1 MSSTQVDRW
10 PRITVWG
17 HLWRALLATGTGVV
31 LLGMAL
37 DPTVSLPVREQVYL
51 RDLLVGVLAL
61 LLLPLH
67 RRHPVVSV
75 LLQAATAVSVSALG
89 PAAVALASVATRR
102 RWRPLAVNLV
112 VAVVASWLS
121 RGLYPAIDPLPLGVE
136 AAGALLILAINVGW
150 GMYVGARRD
159 LLATWRWRA
168 ETAER
173 EQAERVLAAQ
183 RDERA
188 RIARE
193 MHDVLA
199 HRISLISM
207 HAGALAYREDLSAA
221 EVRAEAELIQ
231 RTSAEALQELRGIL
245 GVLRGAGLEAS
256 TDTPQPT
263 LADLPG
269 LLEDA
274 RAARLRVEVRDELS
288 VVPVPPQLGRHAY
301 RILQEAL
308 TNVRKHAPGA
318 RARVDLTG
326 TPGSELRLEVVN
338 SSVPAWRP
346 PGAPLPGAGLGLVG
360 VAERAHI
367 VGGSIEHGPTPE
379 GGYRLVA
386 SLPWPEEAA

>member
-1 MSSTQVDRW
+1 M
-10 PRITVWG
+10 
-17 HLWRALLATGTGVV
+17 AAGTGVV

-67 RRHPVVSV
+67 RRHPVVPV
-75 LLQAATAVSVSALG
+75 VLQATTAVSVSAVG

-102 RWRPLAVNLV
+102 RWRPLVVNLV

-121 RGLYPAIDPLPLGVE
+121 RGLYPSIDPLPVGVE
-136 AAGALLILAINVGW
+136 AAAAILILAINVGW
-150 GMYVGARRD
+150 GMYIGARRD
-159 LLATWRWRA
+159 LFATWQWRA

-183 RDERA
+183 QDERT

-199 HRISLISM
+199 HRISLVSM
-207 HAGALAYREDLSAA
+207 HAGALAYREDLST
-221 EVRAEAELIQ
+221 EEIRAEAELIQ
-231 RTSAEALQELRGIL
+231 RTSSEALQELRGIL
-245 GVLRGAGLEAS
+245 GVLRGTGLEAS

-263 LADLPG
+263 LADFPE

-274 RAARLRVEVRDELS
+274 RAARLRVEVRDELGVAS
-288 VVPVPPQLGRHAY
+288 VPPQLGRHAY

-318 RARVDLTG
+318 RARIDLTG
-326 TPGSELRLEVVN
+326 APGRELRLEVVN
-338 SSVPAWRP
+338 SAVPAWRP

-386 SLPWPEEAA
+386 SLPWPEEAP